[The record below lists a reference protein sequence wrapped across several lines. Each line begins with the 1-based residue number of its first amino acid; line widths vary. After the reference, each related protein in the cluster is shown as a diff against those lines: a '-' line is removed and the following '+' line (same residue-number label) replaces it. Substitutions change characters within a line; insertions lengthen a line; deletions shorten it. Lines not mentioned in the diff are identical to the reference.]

1 MKQIYDQHKRWINIV
16 KQFGIDSY
24 AEDIVQEA
32 YLKCYSKQNVNDAY
46 FYLTLRSLCIDLIR
60 KQKQITKISI
70 EETTIKTET
79 TQHNNEVL
87 EIVNNFHWFDKEVF
101 FLHYDKKMSLNEIS
115 RKTGIS
121 LRTICNTIKK
131 CNNQIIKLYGETK

>member
-32 YLKCYSKQNVNDAY
+32 YLKCYAKQKVNEAY
-46 FYLTLRSLCIDLIR
+46 FYLTLRSLVIDLIR

-70 EETTIKTET
+70 EEITIKTET

-87 EIVNNFHWFDKEVF
+87 EIVENFHWFDKEVF
-101 FLHYDKKMSLNEIS
+101 YLHYDKKMSLNEIS

-121 LRTICNTIKK
+121 LRTICTTIKR
-131 CNNQIIKLYGETK
+131 CNNKIIEMYEQR